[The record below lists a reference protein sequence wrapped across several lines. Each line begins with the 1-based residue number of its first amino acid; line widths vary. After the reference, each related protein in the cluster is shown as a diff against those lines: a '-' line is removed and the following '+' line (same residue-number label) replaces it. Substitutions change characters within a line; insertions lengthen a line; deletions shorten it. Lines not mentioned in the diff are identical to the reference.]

1 MGMRV
6 GFPGWSDGKE
16 SACNAGDLGLILASG
31 RSSEKV
37 RAVQRANRL
46 MRDFTVL
53 EGRLNTLSHPLSQFM
68 LVLRKMMK
76 ATMCSG
82 FLETMIMKIM
92 SDENFP
98 YFKNWWWFNHKVIFD
113 S

>member
-6 GFPGWSDGKE
+6 GFSGWSDGKE
-16 SACNAGDLGLILASG
+16 SACNAGDLGLIPASG

-37 RAVQRANRL
+37 RAVERANRP
-46 MRDFTVL
+46 MRDFTIL
-53 EGRLNTLSHPLSQFM
+53 QGRLTPLSHPLSQFM
-68 LVLRKMMK
+68 LVLRNMMK

-92 SDENFP
+92 SDDKKFP
-98 YFKNWWWFNHKVIFD
+98 YLKNWWWFSH
-113 S
+113 